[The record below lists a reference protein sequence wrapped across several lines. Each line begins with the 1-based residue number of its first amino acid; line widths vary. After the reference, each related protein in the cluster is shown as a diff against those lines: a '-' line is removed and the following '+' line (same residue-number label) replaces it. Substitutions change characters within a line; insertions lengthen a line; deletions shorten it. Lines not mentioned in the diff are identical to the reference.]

1 MTAATTRKSK
11 PNESRSFPDPSAMRD
26 AVAAPAHL
34 LSHKLCNNPPSSTGF
49 HPAYYDSLS
58 LISSDLSHIMYHS
71 MPVLPPHAAPP
82 PWDAPSHAIIW
93 ENWYF
98 FGSEHDPLDNVKEII

>member
-26 AVAAPAHL
+26 TVATHL
-34 LSHKLCNNPPSSTGF
+34 LPHKLCNNPPSSTGF
-49 HPAYYDSLS
+49 HSACDDSLF
-58 LISSDLSHIMYHS
+58 LISPDSLHIMCRS
-71 MPVLPPHAAPP
+71 VSVHAAPLSWVDP
-82 PWDAPSHAIIW
+82 LHTIIW

-98 FGSEHDPLDNVKEII
+98 LGQHMTHWTM